1 MAVTWFYVCV
11 QQRFRAAFI
20 QTMTS
25 PTLSA
30 ERQFIDLIAGEMASG
45 VHAAVRRW
53 MGEIEQVLD
62 SNLSDAAKLQR
73 IRAIAASAGCNSLKE
88 HGPIV

>member
-1 MAVTWFYVCV
+1 MC
-11 QQRFRAAFI
+11 AADVLSCLHS
-20 QTMTS
+20 TMTS

-30 ERQFIDLIAGEMASG
+30 EREFIDLIAGEMTSG

-62 SNLSDAAKLQR
+62 SNLSDEAKLQR
-73 IRAIAASAGCNSLKE
+73 IRAVAARAGCNSLKE

>member
-1 MAVTWFYVCV
+1 MC
-11 QQRFRAAFI
+11 AAEVPSCLY

-53 MGEIEQVLD
+53 MGEIEQVLV
-62 SNLSDAAKLQR
+62 SNLSDGAKLQR
-73 IRAIAASAGCNSLKE
+73 IRAIAASAGRNSLKE

>member
-1 MAVTWFYVCV
+1 
-11 QQRFRAAFI
+11 
-20 QTMTS
+20 
-25 PTLSA
+25 LSA
-30 ERQFIDLIAGEMASG
+30 EREFIDLIAGEMASG

-62 SNLSDAAKLQR
+62 SNLSDAAKLRR
-73 IRAIAASAGCNSLKE
+73 IRAIAASAGCNSMKE

>member
-1 MAVTWFYVCV
+1 LAITWFYVCV

-30 ERQFIDLIAGEMASG
+30 ERQFIDLIAGE

-62 SNLSDAAKLQR
+62 SNLSDGAKLQR

>member
-1 MAVTWFYVCV
+1 
-11 QQRFRAAFI
+11 
-20 QTMTS
+20 MTS

-30 ERQFIDLIAGEMASG
+30 EKEFIALIADEMASG

-62 SNLSDAAKLQR
+62 SDLSEAAKLLQ
-73 IRAIAASAGCNSLKE
+73 IREIAAHAGCKPLKE
-88 HGPIV
+88 HDRTV

>member
-1 MAVTWFYVCV
+1 MDVCS
-11 QQRFRAAFI
+11 RASELRCD

-30 ERQFIDLIAGEMASG
+30 EREFVDLIAGELASG

-53 MGEIEQVLD
+53 MGEIEQILG
-62 SNLSDAAKLQR
+62 SNLSDHAKLLR
-73 IRAIAASAGCNSLKE
+73 IREIAARAGCNPLKE
-88 HGPIV
+88 QGRTV

>member
-1 MAVTWFYVCV
+1 MDGCSRGSELRCY
-11 QQRFRAAFI
+11 

-30 ERQFIDLIAGEMASG
+30 EREFIDLIAVELASG

-53 MGEIEQVLD
+53 MGEIEQILG
-62 SNLSDAAKLQR
+62 SGLSDHAKLLR
-73 IRAIAASAGCNSLKE
+73 IREIAARAGCNPLKE
-88 HGPIV
+88 QGRII

>member
-1 MAVTWFYVCV
+1 
-11 QQRFRAAFI
+11 
-20 QTMTS
+20 
-25 PTLSA
+25 
-30 ERQFIDLIAGEMASG
+30 MASG

-62 SNLSDAAKLQR
+62 SNLSDGAKLQR
-73 IRAIAASAGCNSLKE
+73 IRAIAASAGCNSMKE

>member
-1 MAVTWFYVCV
+1 MC
-11 QQRFRAAFI
+11 AAEVPSCLY

-53 MGEIEQVLD
+53 MGEIEQVLV
-62 SNLSDAAKLQR
+62 SNLSDGAKLQR

-88 HGPIV
+88 QGPIV

>member
-1 MAVTWFYVCV
+1 
-11 QQRFRAAFI
+11 
-20 QTMTS
+20 MTS

-30 ERQFIDLIAGEMASG
+30 SAEREFIDLIAGEMAGG

-62 SNLSDAAKLQR
+62 SNLSDEAKLQR
-73 IRAIAASAGCNSLKE
+73 IRAIAARAGCNSLKE
-88 HGPIV
+88 HDPIV